1 MDLLMK
7 RRPPLRAV
15 SGTFF
20 VFGVLGWAAAALI
33 PGGCYAPQKPP
44 CAFSCEVD
52 GLCPQDYSCGTDG
65 LCHRAGAAGVCNLTP
80 PLDSGVDSG
89 ADTGI
94 DGGLDGGLDGA
105 DAF

>member
-1 MDLLMK
+1 MK
-7 RRPPLRAV
+7 RRPPSRAV
-15 SGTFF
+15 SSAFF
-20 VFGVLGWAAAALI
+20 ILLGALGWAAAALV

-65 LCHRAGAAGVCNLTP
+65 LCHRAGATGVCDLTP

-89 ADTGI
+89 ADVGT
-94 DGGLDGGLDGA
+94 DGGVDGGLDGA
-105 DAF
+105 VAF